1 MSAGG
6 WITLVIIILVV
17 ICVIACCA
25 VFACMIFDLGPW
37 DKSKRR
43 RKAPKK
49 EVIVVDSGMG
59 QNMQMMQMQQMQMMQ
74 QQQMAANGQQMPMG
88 QPVAGQPMDQPSI
101 GQAPAPGTAAPVVA
115 DEEAGKT
122 VE

>member
-43 RKAPKK
+43 KREPKK
-49 EVIVVDSGMG
+49 EVIVVNQGMD

-74 QQQMAANGQQMPMG
+74 QQQMGA
-88 QPVAGQPMDQPSI
+88 AGQPMSHPNV

-115 DEEAGKT
+115 DEEAGK
-122 VE
+122 